1 VWSVTR
7 LVWLLA
13 SAAVVIFLLWALSQN
28 WQAFLAWKAQ
38 VGAVPFFIGMALL
51 PLLGVPST
59 PLFVLAGVTF
69 GLGTALA
76 GSALA
81 VLANLLLS
89 HLLARRLFWN
99 PLSRLFDRFHYQPP
113 DVSAGNAFG
122 VLLLLRL
129 TPGLPSALKNYASAL
144 VDVPFMV
151 YLGVSWATTLLYAV
165 GLIVL
170 GDSLDNAS
178 LAEAGIAAALLGAVF
193 AGTFWYLKQQRKGVI
208 ESESDLGTGN
218 TREAVR

>member
-1 VWSVTR
+1 MWSVFR
-7 LVWLLA
+7 VAWLLA
-13 SAAVVIFLLWALSQN
+13 TAAVVLLLLWGLSQN

-38 VGAVPFFIGMALL
+38 IGAVPFFLGMALL
-51 PLLGVPST
+51 PLLGIPST
-59 PLFVLAGVTF
+59 PLFVLGGVTF

-81 VLANLLLS
+81 IVVNLILSRVLARSLLQ
-89 HLLARRLFWN
+89 N
-99 PLSRLFDRFHYQPP
+99 PLSRFLGRLHYQPP
-113 DVSAGNAFG
+113 DVTSGNAFG

-129 TPGLPSALKNYASAL
+129 TPGLPAALKNYASAL

-151 YLGVSWATTLLYAV
+151 YLAVSWITTFLYAL

-178 LAEAGIAAALLGAVF
+178 LTEAGVAAALLAAVF
-193 AGTFWYLKQQRKGVI
+193 AGTFWYLKQQRKSAS
-208 ESESDLGTGN
+208 ESESGSVSRK
-218 TREAVR
+218 TREVLR

>member
-13 SAAVVIFLLWALSQN
+13 SAAVVTFLLWGLSQN

-51 PLLGVPST
+51 PLVGVPST

-89 HLLARRLFWN
+89 HLLVRRLLWS
-99 PLSRLFDRFHYQPP
+99 PLSRLFDRFHHQPP
-113 DVSAGNAFG
+113 DVTAGNAFG